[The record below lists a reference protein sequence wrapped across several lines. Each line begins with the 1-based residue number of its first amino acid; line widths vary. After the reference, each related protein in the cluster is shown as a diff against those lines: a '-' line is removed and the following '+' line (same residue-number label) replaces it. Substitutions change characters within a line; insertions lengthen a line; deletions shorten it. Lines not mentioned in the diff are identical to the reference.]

1 MAFFLLTF
9 TGCKKYEQISLVS
22 GKVESLN
29 MNGLRSADL
38 LLSVKVDNPA
48 GKVKIE
54 EAKGTLKHSGK
65 VIGNVTLAPL
75 ILNARIEAEYKP
87 EAKIE
92 LEKGVGLMQLMSFMN
107 INKLNECTI
116 DLYVKVKAAGIRV
129 KKQFKDMPVKKLL
142 EEYYYEK
149 I

>member
-1 MAFFLLTF
+1 
-9 TGCKKYEQISLVS
+9 
-22 GKVESLN
+22 
-29 MNGLRSADL
+29 
-38 LLSVKVDNPA
+38 
-48 GKVKIE
+48 
-54 EAKGTLKHSGK
+54 
-65 VIGNVTLAPL
+65 LAPL